1 MKKGTWIFISLAGI
15 LLIIGFTL
23 PITVHPSADTRTIV
37 DHTLHV
43 YSAPECFD
51 QADLTNNLEE
61 TTYQNANE
69 LEYES
74 ESSCT
79 DDVFGS
85 EKKPLLIAIFN

>member
-15 LLIIGFTL
+15 LLILGFTI
-23 PITVHPSADTRTIV
+23 PITVQPSADTRTIV

-61 TTYQNANE
+61 TTYHYANE

-79 DDVFGS
+79 DNAFIG
-85 EKKPLLIAIFN
+85 EKKPLLMAIFD